1 MSISAIYSVFVLWL
15 RNRFKVLQSFFQISP
30 FILLWIELV
39 SVQLGQRG
47 IPARITGMSDSDRM
61 DVITFLEHV
70 IQSIQSDYR

>member
-39 SVQLGQRG
+39 SLRLGQR
-47 IPARITGMSDSDRM
+47 IPARITGMSDSDTM
-61 DVITFLEHV
+61 DVITC
-70 IQSIQSDYR
+70 SIPSWKM